1 MDTPYRVVRLQ
12 RNHLYP
18 TYQLFA
24 HMASKKTTPQDGLR
38 LAALTTMEWLRLR
51 LGDAVPKE
59 LLLPGPEEF
68 RSCSEEALQSL
79 HLNAGFVIDI
89 VSLPE
94 QGAWSLQI
102 TEPDLGSDPGNPK
115 QARQAV
121 PGRIIETNIGFRIVG
136 HQLQCG
142 FQTVVSD
149 VAGGDVLA
157 EVYRLAVVK
166 RLANNPDFG
175 LQQLTPLLPKVME
188 ISTGEQ
194 LNRVGSVL
202 RSEEN
207 QLPTVVFTY
216 VRRRREISLSGTGAF
231 SFDVMMPALKP
242 MVRTEVQGPPYPIC
256 DFARHGLGFCRT
268 YLLADELLDKLQ
280 GRIEQKVTAGD
291 ILFAEPMCF
300 GGKFTLLPL
309 KASMQSQQE
318 TIEQLTSLVL
328 NYPRERRVEFGR
340 VWFLGAAR
348 SGLLE
353 NSRQVYQQVDHVAAQ
368 WSQQKTELEERYAHE
383 LALLRFDQE
392 ELTKQIKRQKIYIDQ
407 LEEEKRSIRLA
418 CQQEVEKVMRQS
430 DAREAYTSYLERRL
444 ARPAKY
450 GEIAAWVEQQFQ
462 GRLLLHK
469 KAIDLLTERDA
480 AGVDLNLI
488 CDALDFLATDY
499 WSARYDRLPTEEML
513 TRCSEKY
520 GRPFEVKP
528 TGVITI
534 EYTPGQYKIK
544 YFPGRNG
551 KPVESA
557 LDYHLRVGNDPE
569 NLLRIYFL
577 HDDKKQCIVVGS
589 LPRHLR
595 SVKIQ

>member
-115 QARQAV
+115 QARQTV
-121 PGRIIETNIGFRIVG
+121 PGRIIETNIGFRIVD

-149 VAGGDVLA
+149 VAGGNALA

-194 LNRVGSVL
+194 LKRLVSVL

-207 QLPTVVFTY
+207 QLPTVVFTH
-216 VRRRREISLSGTGAF
+216 VRRQRA
-231 SFDVMMPALKP
+231 
-242 MVRTEVQGPPYPIC
+242 
-256 DFARHGLGFCRT
+256 
-268 YLLADELLDKLQ
+268 
-280 GRIEQKVTAGD
+280 
-291 ILFAEPMCF
+291 
-300 GGKFTLLPL
+300 
-309 KASMQSQQE
+309 
-318 TIEQLTSLVL
+318 
-328 NYPRERRVEFGR
+328 
-340 VWFLGAAR
+340 
-348 SGLLE
+348 
-353 NSRQVYQQVDHVAAQ
+353 
-368 WSQQKTELEERYAHE
+368 
-383 LALLRFDQE
+383 
-392 ELTKQIKRQKIYIDQ
+392 
-407 LEEEKRSIRLA
+407 
-418 CQQEVEKVMRQS
+418 
-430 DAREAYTSYLERRL
+430 
-444 ARPAKY
+444 
-450 GEIAAWVEQQFQ
+450 
-462 GRLLLHK
+462 
-469 KAIDLLTERDA
+469 
-480 AGVDLNLI
+480 
-488 CDALDFLATDY
+488 
-499 WSARYDRLPTEEML
+499 
-513 TRCSEKY
+513 
-520 GRPFEVKP
+520 
-528 TGVITI
+528 
-534 EYTPGQYKIK
+534 
-544 YFPGRNG
+544 
-551 KPVESA
+551 
-557 LDYHLRVGNDPE
+557 
-569 NLLRIYFL
+569 
-577 HDDKKQCIVVGS
+577 
-589 LPRHLR
+589 
-595 SVKIQ
+595 

>member
-51 LGDAVPKE
+51 LGDTVPKE

-149 VAGGDVLA
+149 VAGGNALA

-194 LNRVGSVL
+194 LKRLVSVL

-207 QLPTVVFTY
+207 QLPTVVFTH
-216 VRRRREISLSGTGAF
+216 VRRQRA
-231 SFDVMMPALKP
+231 
-242 MVRTEVQGPPYPIC
+242 
-256 DFARHGLGFCRT
+256 
-268 YLLADELLDKLQ
+268 
-280 GRIEQKVTAGD
+280 
-291 ILFAEPMCF
+291 
-300 GGKFTLLPL
+300 
-309 KASMQSQQE
+309 
-318 TIEQLTSLVL
+318 
-328 NYPRERRVEFGR
+328 
-340 VWFLGAAR
+340 
-348 SGLLE
+348 
-353 NSRQVYQQVDHVAAQ
+353 
-368 WSQQKTELEERYAHE
+368 
-383 LALLRFDQE
+383 
-392 ELTKQIKRQKIYIDQ
+392 
-407 LEEEKRSIRLA
+407 
-418 CQQEVEKVMRQS
+418 
-430 DAREAYTSYLERRL
+430 
-444 ARPAKY
+444 
-450 GEIAAWVEQQFQ
+450 
-462 GRLLLHK
+462 
-469 KAIDLLTERDA
+469 
-480 AGVDLNLI
+480 
-488 CDALDFLATDY
+488 
-499 WSARYDRLPTEEML
+499 
-513 TRCSEKY
+513 
-520 GRPFEVKP
+520 
-528 TGVITI
+528 
-534 EYTPGQYKIK
+534 
-544 YFPGRNG
+544 
-551 KPVESA
+551 
-557 LDYHLRVGNDPE
+557 
-569 NLLRIYFL
+569 
-577 HDDKKQCIVVGS
+577 
-589 LPRHLR
+589 
-595 SVKIQ
+595 